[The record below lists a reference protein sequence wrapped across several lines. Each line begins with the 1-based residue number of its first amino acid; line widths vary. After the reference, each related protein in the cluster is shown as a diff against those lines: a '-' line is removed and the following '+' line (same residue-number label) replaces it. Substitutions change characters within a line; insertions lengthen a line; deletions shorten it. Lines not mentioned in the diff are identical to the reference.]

1 MHRRLTR
8 LLFTVLLAAQFGGYA
23 AWAQAKPAPA
33 FSAVR
38 GKLQAVTSDSLSIQT
53 ASGTVQVKVKKPL
66 TVYQRVP
73 SDLSHV
79 TSNSYVGV
87 TSVKQ
92 PDGTELAKGI
102 NIFPAELRGLG
113 EGSFML
119 PAAPGATSQSRM
131 TNASV
136 STPAKSRMT
145 NATVQNSGP
154 GKTLVLKYKEG
165 SQTVSVPPNVEV
177 NQIVPKPATLAVG
190 DTVNAAAEK
199 QPDGTLVTNKV
210 YLIAAAAGSK

>member
-8 LLFTVLLAAQFGGYA
+8 LLFAVVLAAQFGGYT
-23 AWAQAKPAPA
+23 AWAQAKAAPA

-38 GKLQAVTSDSLSIQT
+38 GKLQAVTGDSLSIQT

-87 TSVKQ
+87 TSVKL
-92 PDGTELAKGI
+92 PDGTEVAKQI
-102 NIFPAELRGLG
+102 NIFAAELKGLG

-119 PAAPGATSQSRM
+119 PAAPGATSQNRM

-136 STPAKSRMT
+136 STPATSRMT
-145 NATVQNSGP
+145 NATVQNSG
-154 GKTLVLKYKEG
+154 KTLVLKYKDG
-165 SQTVSVPPNVEV
+165 AQTVSVPPNVEV
-177 NQIVPKPATLAVG
+177 NQIVAKPATLAAG
-190 DTVNAAAEK
+190 DMVNAAAEK
-199 QPDGTLVTNKV
+199 QPDGTLVTSKV
-210 YLIAAAAGSK
+210 YLIAASTGSK